1 MVKEILTIGGRDCIV
16 QGSCNAT
23 IVLIQP
29 VDGHDIEELDK
40 LIAYLLAHTAQS
52 FLHVAVPIKRW
63 NEELTPWQAPPV
75 FGKIPFGNGASA
87 TLFYIERELIPFLNG
102 AYCFQNTTQFV
113 LGGYSLAGLFALWVA
128 YQPSVFIATVSAS
141 PSAWYKDWLAY
152 AEQHQPKVSHIYLSL
167 GDTEDHTKTKIMQ
180 TIKLDVYRLAE
191 IFKQKGVDTILEWNA
206 GNHFQDNGTRT
217 AKGFVWAMKS
227 IDC

>member
-87 TLFYIERELIPFLNG
+87 TLFYIERELIPFLNE

-141 PSAWYKDWLAY
+141 PSA
-152 AEQHQPKVSHIYLSL
+152 
-167 GDTEDHTKTKIMQ
+167 
-180 TIKLDVYRLAE
+180 
-191 IFKQKGVDTILEWNA
+191 
-206 GNHFQDNGTRT
+206 
-217 AKGFVWAMKS
+217 
-227 IDC
+227 